1 MKRRDFLINSA
12 AAGAAAVLFAGCSI
26 KNAGFEPRV
35 KTRKFNGLNISLL
48 GFGCSH
54 LPETSGKIDETE
66 LERMID
72 YSLKRGINYFDTS
85 NLASKGQ
92 AEGAIGRVLKKN
104 KRESFYLAGK
114 SPIHKMQA
122 REDVRSLFFK
132 QLEKFASP
140 YFDFYM
146 CHQIDDF
153 NVYHYREVQMY
164 DELLRLKK
172 EGRIKFLGFSFH
184 GTPELLKE
192 LVKEH
197 KWDFVYLQLNYAD
210 WNNLKAQE
218 QYEIVRKEN
227 IPVIVM
233 LPLRGSRLINLKGRA
248 LEVLKENCPD
258 AKPADFGLR
267 WAASKEGVITVL
279 SGMSTFEQVKE
290 NADTFAGFK
299 PMTEHELKTADEIA
313 QVLRA
318 QGEINCTA
326 CRYCL
331 SVCPE
336 NINIPAVLFLYS
348 EYKVTKDSRFYNMNY
363 KSFSKD
369 ERADKCTKCGLCRK
383 ICPQHLDI
391 PALLAEAAE
400 QALHR

>member
-1 MKRRDFLINSA
+1 M
-12 AAGAAAVLFAGCSI
+12 LFAGCSKTI
-26 KNAGFEPRV
+26 KGFKPKV
-35 KTRKFNGLNISLL
+35 QTRNFNGLNISLL

-54 LPETSGKIDETE
+54 LPDNYPDIYGINMTE

-72 YSLKRGINYFDTS
+72 YSLKRGINYFDAS
-85 NLASKGQ
+85 YLASKGM
-92 AEGAIGRVLKKN
+92 AERAIGAVLKKY
-104 KRESFYLAGK
+104 KRGSFFLADK
-114 SPIHKMQA
+114 SPIHKLWSKG
-122 REDVRSLFFK
+122 DVRRIFREQCQNLRT
-132 QLEKFASP
+132 P
-140 YFDFYM
+140 YIDFYM
-146 CHQIDDF
+146 CHQLDDG
-153 NVYHYREVQMY
+153 NVSRYRELNMY
-164 DELLRLKK
+164 DELLKLKN
-172 EGRIKFLGFSFH
+172 EGEIKHLGFSFH

-210 WNNLKAQE
+210 WKNLKAQE
-218 QYEIVRKEN
+218 QYEIARKEN

-279 SGMSTFEQVKE
+279 SGMSTIEQIRE
-290 NADTFAGFK
+290 NADTFSEFK
-299 PMTEHELKTADEIA
+299 PMTEHELKTADKIA
-313 QVLRA
+313 EVLRS

-336 NINIPAVLFLYS
+336 NINIPASLFLYS

-369 ERADKCTKCGLCRK
+369 ERPDKCTKCGLCRK

-391 PALLAEAAE
+391 PKLLSDAAE
-400 QALHR
+400 QAKQP